1 MTAKRAI
8 GIGTTIIV
16 ISCVFLW
23 LTSQL
28 HSYVYN
34 RIYINRN
41 SLLTFLWLLNSFSS
55 FLLYFHGVKQRLLIS
70 IVYVLFLGSIM
81 TLMHF
86 IFLSDKYS
94 DFSGVEGLKT
104 ISGVYFIISTIAI
117 SIGAGVG
124 FIISCLK
131 KDDPPLP
138 PRPAA
143 GAD

>member
-86 IFLSDKYS
+86 IFSSDKYS
-94 DFSGVEGLKT
+94 DFSGVEGLKA

-124 FIISCLK
+124 FIIPCLK
-131 KDDPPLP
+131 KYDPPLP
-138 PRPAA
+138 PRPAD